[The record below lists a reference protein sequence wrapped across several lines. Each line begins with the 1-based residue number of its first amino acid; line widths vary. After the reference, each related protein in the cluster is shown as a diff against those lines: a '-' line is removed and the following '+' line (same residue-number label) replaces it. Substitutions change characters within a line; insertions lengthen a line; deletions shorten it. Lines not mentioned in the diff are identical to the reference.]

1 MNSENLVIPA
11 KPLDQLMCKDK
22 TLRRSAIETDDTKHR
37 LLAQF
42 TIGIRALGAHLV
54 QNAQGTQGPTSK
66 PSTWLSFKSKRMPP
80 HHAVVCVLA
89 WRKLRLRAVT
99 RRS

>member
-66 PSTWLSFKSKRMPP
+66 PSTLRQPSNSLK
-80 HHAVVCVLA
+80 LA
-89 WRKLRLRAVT
+89 IV
-99 RRS
+99 